1 MTNPIITL
9 DLRWPAYAT
18 GVVGQLVVGERH
30 SRSDVGA
37 HRHASRWVIEREATP
52 LGAAIPV
59 RPSQERHVVFPTAGI
74 EPARPRL

>member
-1 MTNPIITL
+1 MTIGFTL
-9 DLRWPAYAT
+9 DLRQPAQAT
-18 GVVGQLVVGERH
+18 GVVGQLEVGERH
-30 SRSDVGA
+30 SRSDVSA